1 MPAELN
7 GGGFQARGMTL
18 PCGPRAPA
26 LARAAVSGWLDGHAN
41 ANLRR
46 DACLLVSE
54 LVTNSVMHGQATGAP
69 LGLRVSAADGV
80 VRVEVQD
87 QGHNGAVVRRA
98 PDGNGGGGGFG
109 LQLVEWL
116 AARWGVSHEHG
127 TLVWFELAAGAP
139 AVRP

>member
-1 MPAELN
+1 MPADLD
-7 GGGFQARGMTL
+7 GGGLQPRQTTL
-18 PCGPRAPA
+18 PCGPGAPA

-41 ANLRR
+41 RELHR

-54 LVTNSVMHGQATGAP
+54 LVTNSVMHAGQITGAP
-69 LGLRVSAADGV
+69 LQLRVSTGDGV
-80 VRVEVQD
+80 VRFEVED
-87 QGHNGAVVRRA
+87 QGHDGAVARRA
-98 PDGNGGGGGFG
+98 ASGDGGFG
-109 LQLVEWL
+109 LQFLEQL